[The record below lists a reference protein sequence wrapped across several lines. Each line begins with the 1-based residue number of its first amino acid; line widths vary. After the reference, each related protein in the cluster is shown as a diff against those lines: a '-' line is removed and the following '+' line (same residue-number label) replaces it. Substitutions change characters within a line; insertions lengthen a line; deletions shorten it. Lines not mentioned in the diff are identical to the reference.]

1 MTAPR
6 QTKAQIERAVSA
18 GIAAATSQGIEVGAV
33 EIMPDGRV
41 RIERATVPVVLQTK
55 QAQDKRTPIAWT

>member
-1 MTAPR
+1 MAAPR
-6 QTKAQIERAVSA
+6 HTKAQLERTVAA

-41 RIERATVPVVLQTK
+41 RIERANAPVVLK
-55 QAQDKRTPIAWT
+55 SDKVQDKRTPIAWT